1 MPMPFDSM
9 WNSQR
14 HARVRLGT
22 ALVGALFAWSAG
34 TFAQSATKDTFSITP
49 VYQFASDLDS
59 GGDAGYSGVLTSLG
73 RTWALDAR
81 STLRLGLSFD
91 YEDWRFNDI
100 AAFDGAQPWGSLYR
114 VGVSVP
120 YSYTTDSG
128 WRLTFSP
135 TVEYAGESGAE
146 LSDALEYGAL
156 ASAAR
161 RLSPDLTLGLG
172 VGVYER
178 IEQTRAFPFLIVDW
192 RITERLRLTNPLP
205 AGPAGPAGL
214 ELSYALDSGWEIGIA
229 AAFRSFRFRLDD
241 NGPVPNGIGE
251 NAYLPVVARIGHRI
265 SEALTLNAYAG
276 AALAGNLRVED
287 RDGNELYDEDR
298 DPAGLVGL
306 SLIGRF

>member
-1 MPMPFDSM
+1 
-9 WNSQR
+9 
-14 HARVRLGT
+14 
-22 ALVGALFAWSAG
+22 
-34 TFAQSATKDTFSITP
+34 
-49 VYQFASDLDS
+49 
-59 GGDAGYSGVLTSLG
+59 VLTSLA

-81 STLRLGLSFD
+81 STLRLGLSVD

-100 AAFDGAQPWGSLYR
+100 AAFGGAQPWGSLYR
-114 VGVSVP
+114 VGLSVP
-120 YSYTTDSG
+120 YSYITAGG

-135 TVEYAGESGAE
+135 TLEYAGESGAE

-156 ASAAR
+156 VSAAR

-214 ELSYALDSGWEIGIA
+214 ELSYALDSGWEIGLA
-229 AAFRSFRFRLDD
+229 AAFRSFRFRLDE

-251 NAYLPVVARIGHRI
+251 NSYLPVVARIGRRI
-265 SEALTLNAYAG
+265 SEALTLNLYAG
-276 AALAGNLRVED
+276 AALAGDLRVED
-287 RDGNELYDEDR
+287 RDGNGLYDEDR

-306 SLIGRF
+306 SLVGRF